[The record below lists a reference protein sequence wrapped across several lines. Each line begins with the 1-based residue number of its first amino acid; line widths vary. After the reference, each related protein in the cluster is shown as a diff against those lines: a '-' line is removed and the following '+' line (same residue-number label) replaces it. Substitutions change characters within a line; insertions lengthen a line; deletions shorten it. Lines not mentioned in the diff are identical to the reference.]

1 MIKGYFNLLIC
12 FLALTMI
19 GCDSTPEFSDE
30 ESLSKARSRAEER
43 LALAKAREADSYA
56 SQGLGLKSMDASRA
70 VHDAQREVDRLS
82 RARVNP
88 RLDPL
93 RNPDSSL
100 KEQADNVR
108 WQIEQ
113 GWSAFGGRDLCEEEQ
128 RVHLDK
134 AKTPE
139 EILRTAKWMLEDSLS
154 KTEKRWKGWY
164 KPGGPGWELAKT
176 GTLSDKER
184 ARLGYPSNKEERDR
198 LDAEFKEKIERRRN
212 LLTRV
217 NALLSQ
223 TSQTANSSSK

>member
-100 KEQADNVR
+100 KEQAYNVR

-113 GWSAFGGRDLCEEEQ
+113 GWNAGRDLCEIEQ
-128 RVHLDK
+128 RVHLEK
-134 AKTPE
+134 AETPE

-164 KPGGPGWELAKT
+164 KPGGPGWESAKT

-198 LDAEFKEKIERRRN
+198 LEAEFKEEIERRRN